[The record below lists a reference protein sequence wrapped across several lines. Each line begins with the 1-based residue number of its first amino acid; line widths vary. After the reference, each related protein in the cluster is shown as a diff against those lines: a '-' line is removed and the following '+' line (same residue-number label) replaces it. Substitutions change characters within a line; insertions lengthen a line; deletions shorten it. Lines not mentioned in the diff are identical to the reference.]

1 MPLSSLPLQLSPI
14 CSSCGMTKPL
24 SHQKQCVEKQTNK
37 QNSRFFRWPL
47 ACRWIV
53 CWIPASSEK
62 METSRLWT
70 VNIIIIRWAVHLNCN
85 SLSPPYPLTDE
96 ATQLHCTPWQP
107 VDASTPSC
115 SSDHKKECLRS
126 AEFLLWNFQM
136 YSVGIYHPL
145 WAWIMIQFGRFSF
158 SVSHS
163 ADVFSFN
170 NGCSS
175 STIVC
180 FVITRLLSSS
190 LLPHS
195 VNEISLSLLSRCS
208 TLTARCLEWTVGT
221 NSKPN
226 LRGGGNTVRPGTPQ
240 PRRAVKTVVQTV
252 LI

>member
-37 QNSRFFRWPL
+37 QNSRFFRWPI

-70 VNIIIIRWAVHLNCN
+70 VNIIIIRWAVHLNWN

-115 SSDHKKECLRS
+115 SSDHKKEFVYGRLSFCCEIFKCIVLVYIIPCGLELWS
-126 AEFLLWNFQM
+126 NLGDFLFRCRIPQM
-136 YSVGIYHPL
+136 
-145 WAWIMIQFGRFSF
+145 SF
-158 SVSHS
+158 PS
-163 ADVFSFN
+163 
-170 NGCSS
+170 
-175 STIVC
+175 I
-180 FVITRLLSSS
+180 
-190 LLPHS
+190 
-195 VNEISLSLLSRCS
+195 
-208 TLTARCLEWTVGT
+208 
-221 NSKPN
+221 
-226 LRGGGNTVRPGTPQ
+226 
-240 PRRAVKTVVQTV
+240 TVVLLQRSFV
-252 LI
+252 L